1 MTPPRRLASHLRA
14 AIGLSLFF
22 LCAVPQAVFADAGG
36 LLQNLNDYPHAHQI
50 SHDSREVID
59 HEIGL
64 GAIQKVR
71 GTWQFKKSERQSGT
85 LVSYTWQIV
94 DGFTSAE
101 VVERLLQQV
110 DALENSALLF
120 SCSGRAC
127 GHGAQWA
134 NRVFHERVLYGRQ
147 EMQIYAVYAI
157 EGEPQQRLVTYAG
170 ARSADR
176 QYLRVDLLTIAAE

>member
-1 MTPPRRLASHLRA
+1 MNPFRRESLHFRTAKALCVFLLGAVSHL
-14 AIGLSLFF
+14 SY
-22 LCAVPQAVFADAGG
+22 ADAVTM
-36 LLQNLNDYPHAHQI
+36 LQSLNDYPHAEQI
-50 SHDSREVID
+50 SYDKRPVID

-71 GTWQFKKSERQSGT
+71 GKWQFKKSERQSGT
-85 LVSYTWQIV
+85 LLSYTWQIV

-101 VVERLLQQV
+101 VMETLLQKV
-110 DALENSALLF
+110 DELESARLLF
-120 SCSGRAC
+120 SCRGRAC

-134 NRVFHERVLYGRQ
+134 NRVFGERVLYGRQ

-157 EGEPQQRLVTYAG
+157 EGEPGQRLVTYAG

-176 QYLRVDLLTIAAE
+176 QYLRVDLLTISDE

>member
-1 MTPPRRLASHLRA
+1 MTAYRHCKRVFRA
-14 AIGLSLFF
+14 ALVACLLLPG
-22 LCAVPQAVFADAGG
+22 AVSQALADNAAE
-36 LLQNLNDYPHAHQI
+36 LLRELNTYPHAKQI
-50 SHDSREVID
+50 SHDTREVID

-64 GAIQKVR
+64 GALQKIR
-71 GTWQFKKSERQSGT
+71 GQWQFKESERQSGT

-101 VVERLLQQV
+101 VMERLLQRV
-110 DALENSALLF
+110 ESLEQSELLF

-134 NRVFHERVLYGRQ
+134 NRVFGERVLYGRQ
-147 EMQIYAVYAI
+147 DMQIYAVYAI
-157 EGEPQQRLVTYAG
+157 GGEQEHRLVTYAG

-176 QYLRVDLLTIAAE
+176 QYLRVDLLAIAAE